1 MTNAYVQLNSERYPE
16 ENLNINFNKNHF
28 VKPYKMAA
36 DFHKIFINKDNTTF
50 SVDQDDYKNIYPIYA
65 FDVSKQTE
73 RLKNSPIDVRI
84 SATFKDAV
92 GHSRRSCFFRHKK
105 QFFSKRTIILSDESQ
120 LSLLKDISNKVSLYI
135 PYLNRQ
141 CERLSIL
148 QNSRDLDWK
157 LNISAGSERPRYI
170 FLCFQE
176 AKENSQKVNP
186 SNFDHLQVTNA
197 YVQLNS
203 ERYPEENL
211 NINFNKNHFVKPYK
225 MAADFHKIF
234 GDNTTFSVD
243 QDDYKNIYPIYAF
256 DVSKQTERLKNS
268 PIDVR
273 ISATFKDA
281 VGHSNAIAYALIL
294 SDKIINLQ
302 SDGNK
307 MIVY

>member
-1 MTNAYVQLNSERYPE
+1 MPHV
-16 ENLNINFNKNHF
+16 
-28 VKPYKMAA
+28 
-36 DFHKIFINKDNTTF
+36 
-50 SVDQDDYKNIYPIYA
+50 
-65 FDVSKQTE
+65 
-73 RLKNSPIDVRI
+73 
-84 SATFKDAV
+84 
-92 GHSRRSCFFRHKK
+92 
-105 QFFSKRTIILSDESQ
+105 ILSDESQ

-273 ISATFKDA
+273 ISATLKDA